1 MKEVNWAIL
10 GCGKI
15 ARKFASDLQYVK
27 NAKLIAVGAR
37 DQSSA
42 NRFSKEFP
50 VKHTHDSYQS
60 LVENPEVDVIYVAS
74 PHGLHHEHVM
84 LCLKHK
90 KAVLCEK
97 AFAIN
102 YKQADEMI
110 AFAKAQNVFLMEA
123 LWSKFLPHYQRMM
136 DMLRTKTL
144 GDIKSVLINFGFVP
158 QEPVAQRLFDPAL
171 GGGSLL
177 DIGIYNVFFA
187 LSILGRP
194 DEIEAS
200 MTPSSTNVDE
210 QCAVLFKYKS
220 GAVAQLFST
229 FTSNLATEADING
242 SKGRIRLTTR
252 FYEPSSV
259 IEYYPDRPDSK
270 QIIDVKKEAGF
281 GYQYE
286 AQHVTDCLLQGLT
299 ESPVMKFSDTLE
311 LMQTLD
317 RIREKANIRY
327 PADLSSDDLV

>member
-1 MKEVNWAIL
+1 MSEVKWAIL

-37 DQSSA
+37 DQTTA
-42 NRFSKEFP
+42 EKFAKEFP
-50 VKHTHDSYQS
+50 VKHIHGNYQG
-60 LVENPEVDVIYVAS
+60 LVENPEVDVIYVAT

-97 AFAIN
+97 AFALN
-102 YKQADEMI
+102 SKQAKEMI
-110 AFAKAQNVFLMEA
+110 DFAKAQKVFLMEA
-123 LWSKFLPHYQRMM
+123 LWSKFLPHYQQVMTM
-136 DMLRTKTL
+136 VKSKTI
-144 GDIKSVLINFGFVP
+144 GNVKSVLINFGFAP
-158 QEPVAQRLFDPAL
+158 QEPVAPRLFDPAL

-187 LSILGRP
+187 LSILGKP

-200 MTPSSTNVDE
+200 MTPSTTNVDE
-210 QCAVLFKYKS
+210 QCAMLFNYKN
-220 GAVAQLFST
+220 GAFAQLFCT
-229 FTSNLATEADING
+229 FSSNLATEADING
-242 SKGRIRLTTR
+242 DKGRIRLTTR

-259 IEYYPDRPDSK
+259 IEYYPSSVSSK
-270 QIIDVKKEAGF
+270 QIIEVKKESGF

-286 AQHVTDCLLQGLT
+286 AQHVTDCFAQGLT

-311 LMQTLD
+311 LMETLD
-317 RIREKANIRY
+317 RIRENANIRY
-327 PADLSSDDLV
+327 PADL

>member
-1 MKEVNWAIL
+1 MKEVRWAIL

-27 NAKLIAVGAR
+27 NVKLIAVAAR
-37 DQSSA
+37 DQA
-42 NRFSKEFP
+42 TAEKFAKEFP
-50 VKHTHDSYQS
+50 AKYVHNSYQS
-60 LVENPEVDVIYVAS
+60 LVENSEVDVIYVAT

-97 AFAIN
+97 AFALN
-102 YKQADEMI
+102 YKQANEMI
-110 AFAKAQNVFLMEA
+110 SFANAQNVFLMEA
-123 LWSKFLPHYQRMM
+123 LWSKFLPHYQKLMEM
-136 DMLRTKTL
+136 VKTKTL
-144 GDIKSVLINFGFVP
+144 GNMKSVLINFGFVP
-158 QEPVAQRLFDPAL
+158 QEPVSPRLYDPNL

-187 LSILGRP
+187 LSVLGRP

-200 MTPSSTNVDE
+200 ITPSSTNVDE
-210 QCAVLFKYKS
+210 QCAILFKYKN
-220 GAVAQLFST
+220 GAFAQLFCS
-229 FTSNLATEADING
+229 FSSNLATEADISG
-242 SKGRIRLTTR
+242 DKGRIRLTTR

-259 IEYYPDRPDSK
+259 IEYYSERIDSK
-270 QIIDVKKEAGF
+270 KIIEVKKESGF
-281 GYQYE
+281 GYFYE
-286 AQHVTDCLLQGLT
+286 AQHVTDCLLQGLK

-311 LMQTLD
+311 LMETLD

-327 PADLSSDDLV
+327 PADSAI

>member
-1 MKEVNWAIL
+1 MEQVNWAIL
-10 GCGKI
+10 GCGRI
-15 ARKFASDLQYVK
+15 ARKFASDLQHVK

-42 NRFSKEFP
+42 ERFAKEFP
-50 VKHTHDSYQS
+50 VKYMHGSYQS

-74 PHGLHHEHVM
+74 PHGLHYEHVM
-84 LCLKHK
+84 LCLKYK

-102 YKQADEMI
+102 YRQADEMI
-110 AFAKAQNVFLMEA
+110 SFAKAQNVFLMEA
-123 LWSKFLPHYQRMM
+123 LWSKFLPHYQKMM
-136 DMLRTKTL
+136 EMLKEKKL
-144 GDIKSVLINFGFVP
+144 GEIKSVLIDFGFVP
-158 QEPVAQRLFDPAL
+158 QEPVAQRLYDPAL

-187 LSILGRP
+187 LSVLGRP

-200 MTPSSTNVDE
+200 MTPRSTNVDE
-210 QCAVLFKYKS
+210 QCAILFKYKN
-220 GAVAQLFST
+220 GAVAQLFCT
-229 FTSNLATEADING
+229 FASNLATEADING
-242 SKGRIRLTTR
+242 TKGRIRLTTR
-252 FYEPSSV
+252 FYEPSAD
-259 IEYYPDRPDSK
+259 IEYYPDRSQSK
-270 QIIDVKKEAGF
+270 QIIEVKKEAGF

-286 AQHVTDCLLQGLT
+286 ALHVTDCLLQGLK

-311 LMQTLD
+311 LMATLD